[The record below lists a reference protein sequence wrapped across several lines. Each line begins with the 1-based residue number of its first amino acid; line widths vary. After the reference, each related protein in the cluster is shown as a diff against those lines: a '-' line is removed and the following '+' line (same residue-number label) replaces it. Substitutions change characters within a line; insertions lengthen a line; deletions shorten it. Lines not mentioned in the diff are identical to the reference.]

1 VDCSTIYLQRIDD
14 QQFVE
19 ASICDEITDT
29 DLKRWEE
36 TWVPA
41 MLEAVERN
49 IRENLPRE
57 KWPQDLH
64 WNWRKKVVSLRQ
76 LLGLRGF
83 SILRED
89 HLEGLMIVNLTKQAR
104 LPTQRGK
111 PIAYVDYLSTAPWNR
126 KEIVPKPRYRG
137 VGRAAVLAAVKL
149 SQSEEFKGRV
159 GLHSLPQS
167 EQFYERKCGMTP
179 FEKDPKKQN
188 LMYFEMTE
196 EQATAFESAK

>member
-1 VDCSTIYLQRIDD
+1 MDCSIIYLQRIDD
-14 QQFVE
+14 GEFVE
-19 ASICDEITDT
+19 AMICDEITDR

-41 MLEAVERN
+41 MLGAVERN

-64 WNWRKKVVSLRQ
+64 WNWRKKVISLRQ
-76 LLGLRGF
+76 LLGLQGF
-83 SILRED
+83 SVIRED
-89 HLEGLMIVNLTKQAR
+89 ELEGLMIVNLTKQAR
-104 LPTQRGK
+104 LPAQRGK

-126 KEIVPKPRYRG
+126 REIDPNPRYRG

-149 SQSEEFKGRV
+149 SRAEEFKGRV

-167 EQFYERKCGMTP
+167 EQFYERKCGMTAV
-179 FEKDPKKQN
+179 ERDPKKQN